1 VQIDGDIEMPPPQLP
16 RKRQVVTHTRHTAG
30 PWDDNDV
37 SQITITADD
46 GSGTRFD
53 DIGELAVGI
62 APSEGANERRR
73 EHHVANQP

>member
-1 VQIDGDIEMPPPQLP
+1 VQVDSDIEMLPPQPP
-16 RKRQVVTHTRHTAG
+16 RKRQVVTHTRHTAS

-46 GSGTRFD
+46 RGGSRFD
-53 DIGELAVGI
+53 HIGELALGI
-62 APSEGANERRR
+62 APSEGANQRRR

>member
-1 VQIDGDIEMPPPQLP
+1 MQIYSDIEMLSPQPP
-16 RKRQVVTHTRHTAG
+16 RKRQVVTHTRQTAR
-30 PWDDNDV
+30 PRDDNDV

-46 GSGTRFD
+46 RGGSRFD

-62 APSEGANERRR
+62 ASSKGANERRR

>member
-46 GSGTRFD
+46 RGGGRLD
-53 DIGELAVGI
+53 DIGELALGI
-62 APSEGANERRR
+62 TPSEGANERRR
-73 EHHVANQP
+73 EHDVANQP

>member
-1 VQIDGDIEMPPPQLP
+1 VQIDSDIEMLPPQPP
-16 RKRQVVTHTRHTAG
+16 RKRQVVTHTRQTVS

-37 SQITITADD
+37 SQITVTADD
-46 GSGTRFD
+46 RGGSRFD

-73 EHHVANQP
+73 EHDVANQP